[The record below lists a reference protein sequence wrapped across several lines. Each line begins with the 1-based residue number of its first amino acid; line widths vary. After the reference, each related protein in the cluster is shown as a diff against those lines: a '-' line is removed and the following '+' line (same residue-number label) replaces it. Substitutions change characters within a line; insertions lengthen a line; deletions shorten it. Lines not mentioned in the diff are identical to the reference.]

1 MELFEQ
7 LKNIPAVS
15 GNYHG
20 DMLDYY
26 YSLNQV
32 KELNERAGF
41 DYIYYV
47 FNTSTNNNHL
57 YYQMLMKVKNVMEKR
72 KTMVHTRPVHTMLIY
87 CQL

>member
-1 MELFEQ
+1 
-7 LKNIPAVS
+7 
-15 GNYHG
+15 
-20 DMLDYY
+20 MLDYY

-47 FNTSTNNNHL
+47 FNTSTNNNNHL

-72 KTMVHTRPVHTMLIY
+72 KNNGSYETRSHYAYLLSIVDDFMKSK
-87 CQL
+87 